1 MEGFAWIR
9 IRILIILDLC
19 IICMQYFLIDS
30 VLCSK
35 PTTSTA
41 YLIPKA
47 ILEYKANPQS
57 FVHHRPRAREQKHE
71 SDTIELGSPWPWP
84 TTTAQLNLFTTIC
97 CYYSGIN
104 WALSRHFLF
113 CCCCS
118 GLKLG
123 CNRVCSGCEGHAS
136 GILIRI
142 HGTWSIVLLPHN
154 YYRSYHHHHPRSLR
168 VYL

>member
-1 MEGFAWIR
+1 MEGFVWIR

-71 SDTIELGSPWPWP
+71 SDTIELGSPWPWS
-84 TTTAQLNLFTTIC
+84 TTAQLNLFTTIC

-104 WALSRHFLF
+104 WALSRHFL
-113 CCCCS
+113 CSS

-136 GILIRI
+136 GILIPNPRDLV
-142 HGTWSIVLLPHN
+142 HCPFALQLL
-154 YYRSYHHHHPRSLR
+154 YRSYHHHHPHSLR